1 MFDKLSD
8 TLTDSLI
15 SNNTI
20 KADDREIYHYG
31 IQQGM
36 ILILNTVTTLFI
48 GIISGMIWQS
58 IVFMFAY
65 IPLRSYA
72 GGFHAKTSVRCYF
85 SSIVLM
91 TVVLLVMR
99 YVAFSMLIYGILMF
113 ISSIVILLL
122 APIENHNK
130 PLDEIERKVY
140 RKRAYGLWICECL
153 LVVMAIMLNWKQLA
167 VCFIWA
173 IIVAALML
181 ILGKLEN
188 TSLKHSVSKYEK

>member
-1 MFDKLSD
+1 MFEKLSD
-8 TLTDSLI
+8 KLTDSLI
-15 SNNTI
+15 SNGTI
-20 KADDREIYHYG
+20 TADDREIYYYG
-31 IQQGM
+31 IHQGI
-36 ILILNTVTTLFI
+36 ILILNTVTTLLI

-58 IVFMFAY
+58 VVFMLGY
-65 IPLRSYA
+65 IPLRSYT
-72 GGFHAKTSVRCYF
+72 GGFHAKTTVRCYF

-99 YVAFSMLIYGILMF
+99 YIHFSMLIYGILIF
-113 ISSIVILLL
+113 ISSTIILLL
-122 APIENHNK
+122 APMDNHNK

-153 LVVMAIMLNWKQLA
+153 LVVTAMLLSWKQLA

-173 IIVAALML
+173 MNVAALML

-188 TSLKHSVSKYEK
+188 VSYKH

>member
-1 MFDKLSD
+1 MFEKLSD
-8 TLTDSLI
+8 KLTNSLI

-20 KADDREIYHYG
+20 TADDREIYHYG
-31 IQQGM
+31 IQQGI
-36 ILILNTVTTLFI
+36 ILILNTATTLFI

-65 IPLRSYA
+65 IPLRSYT
-72 GGFHAKTSVRCYF
+72 GGFHAKTPVRCYF
-85 SSIVLM
+85 SSIGLM

-99 YVAFSMLIYGILMF
+99 YIHFSMLIYGILMF
-113 ISSIVILLL
+113 ISGTVILLL
-122 APIENHNK
+122 APMENHNK

-140 RKRAYGLWICECL
+140 KKRAYGLWICECL
-153 LVVMAIMLNWKQLA
+153 FVVTAMLLSWKQLA

-181 ILGKLEN
+181 VLGKLEN
-188 TSLKHSVSKYEK
+188 TSYMVSNYEK